1 MTHMISPDEYMRKR
15 DALAQSLRASEPGG
29 SLALEKTTSNLFRQ
43 RVPEPRHKLDVRQF
57 NQVIRVDAHARV
69 AEVEGMTTYEDLV
82 RETLPF
88 HLVPCVVPQLKSIT
102 IGGAL
107 AGIGI
112 ESSSFKYG
120 FVHETILEI
129 DILLP
134 DGTLVVANKENEHRE
149 LFFGFANS
157 YGTLGYALKV
167 KVQLVP
173 VAEFVRLR
181 HERFADLD
189 AYFLALGEGCRDRQV
204 DFVDGTMF
212 DEHELYL
219 TTGEC
224 VDQAEWLSDY
234 TYRYIYYRSIQQ
246 KTGDYLTIHDY
257 LWRWD
262 TDWFWCSK
270 HFFAQYPVVRW
281 LWGRKR
287 LCSTVYW
294 KLRNRLN
301 RSRLAQRVVG
311 MLTGR
316 QEAVIQDVEIPLEH
330 AAEFARFI
338 NREIGITPVWICP
351 VSVHNPSDSFP
362 LYPMMAG
369 KLYINFGFWDAV
381 TTEYE
386 DGYFNKKVEA
396 KVRELDGKKS
406 LYSDAYYSRNEFWQL
421 YNETA
426 YRRLKERYDPRAR
439 LKDLYD
445 KCVLKQ

>member
-1 MTHMISPDEYMRKR
+1 MISPDEYVRKR
-15 DALAQSLRASEPGG
+15 EAVVQFLRASTQTG

-43 RVPEPRHKLDVRQF
+43 RISEPRHKLDVRHF
-57 NQVIRVDAHARV
+57 NQVIRIDPDERA
-69 AEVEGMTTYEDLV
+69 AEVEGMTTYENLV

-88 HLVPCVVPQLKSIT
+88 QLMPAVVPQLKSIT

-107 AGIGI
+107 AGVGI
-112 ESSSFKYG
+112 ESSSFTYG

-129 DILLP
+129 DILLS
-134 DGTLVVANKENEHRE
+134 DGTVVAATKDNAYKD

-167 KVQLVP
+167 IVKLVP
-173 VAEFVRLR
+173 VKKCVRLR
-181 HERFADLD
+181 HERYSDLES
-189 AYFLALGEGCRDRQV
+189 YFRALGPVCRDRQV

-212 DEHELYL
+212 GERELYI

-234 TYRYIYYRSIQQ
+234 TYRHIYYRSIQQ
-246 KTGDYLTIHDY
+246 KTVDYLTIHDY

-270 HFFAQYPVVRW
+270 HFFVQHPVVRW

-294 KLRNRLN
+294 KLRSRFNRFP
-301 RSRLAQRVVG
+301 LAQRVAKA
-311 MLTGR
+311 LTGR
-316 QEAVIQDVEIPLEH
+316 QEAVIQDVEIPIER
-330 AAEFARFI
+330 AGEFARFL

-351 VSVHNPSDSFP
+351 IMAYDPSASYP
-362 LYPMMAG
+362 LYPMTPG
-369 KLYINFGFWDAV
+369 KLYVNFGFWDAV
-381 TTEYE
+381 STDHE
-386 DGYFNKKVEA
+386 DGYFDKKVEA
-396 KVRELDGKKS
+396 KVRELQGKKS
-406 LYSDAYYSRNEFWQL
+406 LYSNAYYSREAFWQL
-421 YNETA
+421 YNEPV
-426 YRRLKERYDPRAR
+426 YRALKARYDPTAK